1 MAEEKG
7 RMAYTIPDAC
17 EQIGV
22 GRSMLY
28 ELIGAG
34 EIRTFKVGT
43 RTLVPASE
51 LVAFIDRKMKE
62 AA

>member
-1 MAEEKG
+1 MAENKG
-7 RMAYTIPDAC
+7 RLAYTIPDAC
-17 EQIGV
+17 EQLGV

-34 EIRTFKVGT
+34 EVRTIKVGT
-43 RTLVPASE
+43 RTLVPESE
-51 LVAFIDRKMKE
+51 LSAFIQRKLKE

>member
-1 MAEEKG
+1 ME
-7 RMAYTIPDAC
+7 RLSYTIPDAATA
-17 EQIGV
+17 IGV
-22 GRSMLY
+22 SRSLLY
-28 ELIGAG
+28 QLIGAG

-51 LVAFIDRKMKE
+51 LSAFIDRKMKE

>member
-1 MAEEKG
+1 MAEKDG

-17 EQIGV
+17 AQIGV
-22 GRSMLY
+22 GRSKLY

-51 LVAFIDRKMKE
+51 LVAFIERKLKE
-62 AA
+62 VA

>member
-1 MAEEKG
+1 MAE
-7 RMAYTIPDAC
+7 RLSYTIPDAATA
-17 EQIGV
+17 IGV
-22 GRSMLY
+22 SRSTLY

>member
-1 MAEEKG
+1 MAESKG
-7 RMAYTIPDAC
+7 RLAYTIPDAC

-34 EIRTFKVGT
+34 EIRTVKIGA

-51 LVAFIDRKMKE
+51 LTDLLERKLKE